1 LFDAVLAT
9 PRSDWPEPL
18 TLCGAALFD
27 GQPPAAAELER
38 LNRFLDD
45 GDAPLVFALGSA
57 AVWIAERYWQHA
69 IAAAQALGRR
79 AILLTGEGTSL
90 RTPPGICAMP
100 YMPYSQVFPRA
111 AAVIHQAGIGTLSQA
126 LRAGRPQLIT
136 PVAFDQPDN
145 AERAAALGVARVL
158 PFQKVTA
165 KRMAVQLDAL
175 LHDARLAETARALAQ
190 QLRDVD
196 GAGVAADALIRKARE

>member
-1 LFDAVLAT
+1 
-9 PRSDWPEPL
+9 
-18 TLCGAALFD
+18 
-27 GQPPAAAELER
+27 
-38 LNRFLDD
+38 
-45 GDAPLVFALGSA
+45 
-57 AVWIAERYWQHA
+57 
-69 IAAAQALGRR
+69 
-79 AILLTGEGTSL
+79 
-90 RTPPGICAMP
+90 MP

-145 AERAAALGVARVL
+145 AERAAALSVARVL

-165 KRMAVQLDAL
+165 RRMAVQLDAL
-175 LHDARLAETARALAQ
+175 LKDARQAEAARVMGQ

-196 GAGVAADALIRKARE
+196 GAGVAADALIRKAGA